1 MDHLQALLFILV
13 HARTEHEMQLFAN
26 LRCAFILRFLVG
38 DDQSRFIVFYF

>member
-13 HARTEHEMQLFAN
+13 YTRTEHEMQLFAN
-26 LRCAFILRFLVG
+26 LRSTFILRFLVG